1 MSISHHSHA
10 ALHTLK
16 RPHHGLLDCRHTST
30 PAEVLFL
37 YGEQQQYLQHGVQLQ
52 PNDTVI
58 DIGANI
64 GLFSMLAAEV
74 LSLCQAHPC

>member
-1 MSISHHSHA
+1 MVVICCC
-10 ALHTLK
+10 LK
-16 RPHHGLLDCRHTST
+16 GSPAILCCSENHHGLCDCRHTST

-37 YGEQQQYLQHGVQLQ
+37 YQEQQQYLQHGVKLQ
-52 PNDTVI
+52 QNGTVI

-74 LSLCQAHPC
+74 LTAPW